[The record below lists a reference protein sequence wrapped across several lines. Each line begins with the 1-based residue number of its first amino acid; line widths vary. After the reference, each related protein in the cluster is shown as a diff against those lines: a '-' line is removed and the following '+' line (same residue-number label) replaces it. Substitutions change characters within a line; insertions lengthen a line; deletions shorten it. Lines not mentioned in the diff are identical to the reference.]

1 MELQPVPAV
10 GRICDFG
17 FSSLNL
23 GGLRLPLP
31 KPIAVS
37 AHFPLPVRPGV
48 PPLPG
53 ALVIFALEGV
63 SLPVL
68 IYLRRAGPFL
78 GVAGFLPMA
87 GKRCS
92 GAGYFCATIAAVLC

>member
-10 GRICDFG
+10 RRIRDFG
-17 FSSLNL
+17 FSSLNF
-23 GGLRLPLP
+23 GGFRLLPP
-31 KPIAVS
+31 KPIAVF
-37 AHFPLPVRPGV
+37 AHFPLPVCLGV

-78 GVAGFLPMA
+78 GVVGFLPMA

-92 GAGYFCATIAAVLC
+92 GAGYFCAAIAAVLS